1 MCTFRVLLE
10 HALHEWHFG
19 QLDVELPHHPQDGV
33 YLGDHLL
40 ATTDGVVVGLVEI
53 ASSCIEKLNEA
64 VGGELRD
71 HLVGVLLGDV
81 QLVVLH
87 GS

>member
-1 MCTFRVLLE
+1 MCTFRMFLE
-10 HALHEWHFG
+10 DALNQGHLW
-19 QLDVELPHHPQDGV
+19 QLDFELPDYTQDGV
-33 YLGDHLL
+33 YLGDHFLT
-40 ATTDGVVVGLVEI
+40 AANGVVVGLVEI

-71 HLVGVLLGDV
+71 HLVGVLFGDV

-87 GS
+87 SS